1 MKFCPVTFAL
11 FMFSEML
18 VGENVYLFLLG
29 VIVYVPLASPVK
41 VYVPLP
47 FVLVDP
53 VAVPL
58 KVRVTP
64 AIGLPP
70 DVATFPEI
78 EKVAVVL
85 AVPVKFWPI
94 TFPLFTVTGMLVGEN
109 V

>member
-1 MKFCPVTFAL
+1 
-11 FMFSEML
+11 MFSEML

-41 VYVPLP
+41 AYVPLP

-64 AIGLPP
+64 GIRLPP
-70 DVATFPEI
+70 EVKTLPEI
-78 EKVAVVL
+78 ENVPVVL
-85 AVPVKFWPI
+85 AVPVKFWPV
-94 TFPLFTVTGMLVGEN
+94 TFPLLTVTVMLVGEN